1 RKPTMNLAIGILGS
15 LFLLFLMMK
24 FLPKVSFIDK
34 TMLPSSLGRGNGD
47 DHEVGAGALFGRTGI
62 AATDLRPNGKA
73 EVDGTLLE
81 VLADGVFLDK
91 GEPVRVISDDGMGVI
106 VKRVKD

>member
-1 RKPTMNLAIGILGS
+1 MVMITRPGQGPCLAGPG
-15 LFLLFLMMK
+15 
-24 FLPKVSFIDK
+24 VA
-34 TMLPSSLGRGNGD
+34 
-47 DHEVGAGALFGRTGI
+47 V
-62 AATDLRPNGKA
+62 TDLRPSGKA